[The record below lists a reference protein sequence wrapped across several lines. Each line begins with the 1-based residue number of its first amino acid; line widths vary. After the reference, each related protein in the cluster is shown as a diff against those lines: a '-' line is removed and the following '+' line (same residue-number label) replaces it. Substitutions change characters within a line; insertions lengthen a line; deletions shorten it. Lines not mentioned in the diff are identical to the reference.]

1 MKRLSILKSKKA
13 LILSGLMSVLLFVL
27 PIAVGTYVEAQG
39 LKINSVAD
47 VEAKAQESTDSI
59 INIAKYVV
67 SSALAIALIFV
78 VYAMA
83 TSNPHAKEYLIG
95 WVVAVVVV
103 IIAWLII

>member
-1 MKRLSILKSKKA
+1 MERLKTIQLRKSV
-13 LILSGLMSVLLFVL
+13 IMFGLMMVCLFVL
-27 PIAVGTYVEAQG
+27 PIVAGSYIEAQG
-39 LKINSVAD
+39 LKISSVSE
-47 VEAKAQESTDSI
+47 VEAKAKESTDSV

-67 SSALAIALIFV
+67 SSALAIGLIFV

-95 WVVAVVVV
+95 WVIAVIVV